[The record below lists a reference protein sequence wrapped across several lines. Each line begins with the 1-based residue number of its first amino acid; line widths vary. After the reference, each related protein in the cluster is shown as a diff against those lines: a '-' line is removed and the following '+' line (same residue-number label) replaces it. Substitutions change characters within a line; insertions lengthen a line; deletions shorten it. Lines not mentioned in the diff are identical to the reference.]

1 MLKLELAASAA
12 KAEVGA
18 APRLCAEIV
27 YDLQRRLAAAP
38 REGLVAVE
46 VRPYAPARTVRKGET

>member
-1 MLKLELAASAA
+1 MLTMELAASAA

-18 APRLCAEIV
+18 AARLCREISQ
-27 YDLQRRLAAAP
+27 DLRARLAAAP

-46 VRPYAPARTVRKGET
+46 VRPYSPVRTVRKGEM

>member
-1 MLKLELAASAA
+1 MNLAASAA

-27 YDLQRRLAAAP
+27 SDLRRRLAAAP

-46 VRPYAPARTVRKGET
+46 VRPYSPARTVRKGET